1 MRIGDLAQFERT
13 MTNMTTVQSRV
24 YEGNLHINSG
34 KRIHRYVEL
43 GENSSVLIRTE
54 AMLADT
60 KTFVDQNEKLINR
73 LNLMDSALADVKDM
87 ASELQNLLVARRN
100 GVTGTAIELGQEA
113 QGIADR
119 VVSLLNLRVDG
130 DFVFSGSRIDTQP
143 VDAAQVFVDPAN
155 ASYYQGDGIVTQA
168 RIDTTQEASY
178 GVRADEQP
186 FRDLFSAIKMARDGH
201 KPEDKA
207 MLESASILAGQ
218 ALDSIIARRSE
229 LNVATARIEGIKES
243 QEGTKLYLE
252 NRVSQLTDT
261 DVPATMAQI
270 AQDQVALEASYSL
283 VAQLSRLNL
292 TDYLR

>member
-1 MRIGDLAQFERT
+1 MRVGDLAQFERS
-13 MTNMTTVQSRV
+13 MGNMLAAQSRV
-24 YEGNLHINSG
+24 YEGNLHVNSG

-43 GENSSVLIRTE
+43 AENSSVLIRTE
-54 AMLADT
+54 AMLAGT
-60 KTFVDQNEKLINR
+60 QTFVEQNEKLINR
-73 LNLMDSALADVKDM
+73 LNLMDSALADIKDM

-100 GVTGTAIELGQEA
+100 GVTGSAIELAQEA

-119 VVSLLNLRVDG
+119 VIGLLNLRVDG
-130 DFVFSGSRIDTQP
+130 DFVFGGSRIDTQP

-155 ASYYQGDGIVTQA
+155 ASYYQGDDIVTRA
-168 RIDTTQEASY
+168 RIDTSHEASY

-186 FRDLFSAIKMARDGH
+186 FRDLFAAIKLARDGH
-201 KPEDKA
+201 QPEDAA
-207 MLESASILAGQ
+207 MLEQASLLAGQ

-229 LNVATARIEGIKES
+229 LNVATARIEGIMES
-243 QEGTKLYLE
+243 QEGTKLYLQ

-270 AQDQVALEASYSL
+270 AQDQVVLEASYSL